1 MKTIEKLS
9 LAFLILIFCLSG
21 NTLYGQEED
30 KSGKQ
35 EEKGIKKFEEVIPD
49 TAKVIEGIFNI
60 YQFDDKLYYEVK
72 KKELDRKFLW
82 LTQFA
87 KTQTGFGY
95 GGTEVIKRIVRWE
108 EYQDH
113 VLLRNVEHLLR
124 AEDGT
129 PEHFAVE
136 ASSLEAII
144 KSFKIEAYKDGNPV
158 INVTSLFR
166 EDVPEFS
173 PSDQL
178 GASTLDKS
186 RTFIS
191 STKSFSKNIETKVL
205 ATYKLKPQNKN
216 GENGAPRR
224 SAPVDPSLSAATVK
238 LHHSMVEL
246 PDDPM
251 RPRYF
256 DPRVGFFAGT
266 HRNFSTD
273 RHQVEE
279 VQYIRRWRLE
289 KKDPTKEVSEP
300 EDPIV
305 YYVGRGIPEKWKPY
319 VLEGIE
325 MWQPVFEEAG
335 FKDAIRGKLAPGEEE
350 NPEFDAEDVRYS
362 TIRWLPSTIPN
373 AYGPHV
379 GDPRTGE
386 ILEADIRIYHNV
398 LSLIRDWYFVQASPS
413 DPVAQDLPL
422 PDSLVGKALR
432 YVVAHEVG
440 HTLGLRHNFRA
451 SASYP
456 VEKYRDREFTE
467 KYGLEA
473 SIMDYGRFNY
483 IAQPGDDA
491 ATIPK
496 IGPYDYFAIEW
507 GYSQFEESESAKED
521 EKYLNKIAA
530 RQEDNPMLRFS
541 KGREGGVKPASDP
554 HARTEDLGDDPIKA
568 TEYGLKNIEHIT
580 GYLVEASVENNK
592 DYELLNHMYDRLL
605 GQMYREL
612 RQVAALVGG
621 IEMENR
627 AIGESG
633 EMFKP
638 TPVSEQKEAIDFL
651 LNNGFSVQDYLTRK
665 DIVSRIG
672 MHGIAE
678 KLSEHQQQL
687 LHSMLNKQTAN
698 RLLDLE
704 ATGYKTLPL
713 HEMVRELR
721 QGIFE
726 ELDSKNPEINIHRRN
741 LQRAFVERLIS
752 FQEDEDLSNDLQAV
766 ARGNLMKL
774 QKSLQAHIRK
784 DGEGVVYY
792 HIIDLNNMIEEALN
806 VTE

>member
-1 MKTIEKLS
+1 MIMKNTGQLTS
-9 LAFLILIFCLSG
+9 MLLVLLLCLPGIS
-21 NTLYGQEED
+21 LYGQEED

-35 EEKGIKKFEEVIPD
+35 EENGIKKFEEVIPD
-49 TAKVIEGIFNI
+49 TAKVKKGVFNL

-72 KKELDRKFLW
+72 KENLGREFLW

-95 GGTEVIKRIVRWE
+95 GGTEVIKRIIRWE

-124 AEDGT
+124 AEEGT

-144 KSFKIEAYKDGNPV
+144 KSFRIEAYKEGNPV
-158 INVTSLFR
+158 INVTDLFR

-178 GASTLDKS
+178 GANTLDKS

-191 STKSFSKNIETKVL
+191 SATPFVRNIETKVL
-205 ATYKLKPQNKN
+205 ATYKLKPSKN
-216 GENGAPRR
+216 GENGTPGR
-224 SAPVDPSLSAATVK
+224 SASVDPSLSAVTVK

-273 RHQVEE
+273 RHQVKKE
-279 VQYIRRWRLE
+279 QYIRRWRLE
-289 KKDPTKEVSEP
+289 KKDPSKEVSEP
-300 EDPIV
+300 KDPIV

-325 MWQPVFEEAG
+325 MWQPVFKEAG
-335 FKDAIRGKLAPGEEE
+335 FKNAIRGKLAPSEEE
-350 NPEFDAEDVRYS
+350 NPAFDAEDVRFS
-362 TIRWLPSTIPN
+362 TIRWLPSTIAN

-379 GDPRTGE
+379 EDPRTGE

-413 DPVAQDLPL
+413 DPAAQDLPL
-422 PDSLVGKALR
+422 PDSLVGEALR

-451 SASYP
+451 SAAYP
-456 VEKYRDREFTE
+456 VEKYRDPEFTE

-496 IGPYDYFAIEW
+496 IAPYDYFAIEW
-507 GYSQFEESESAKED
+507 GYSQFDGSESARED
-521 EKYLNKIAA
+521 EKYLNKIAS

-541 KGREGGVKPASDP
+541 KGREGGIKPGSDP
-554 HARTEDLGDDPIKA
+554 HARTEDLGDDPVKA
-568 TEYGLKNIEHIT
+568 TSYGLKNIEHIT
-580 GYLVEASVENNK
+580 GYLVEASVENDKN
-592 DYELLNHMYDRLL
+592 YELLNHMYDQLI
-605 GQMYREL
+605 GQMYSEL
-612 RQVAALVGG
+612 GQVAALVGG
-621 IEMENR
+621 IEMKTR
-627 AIGESG
+627 AIGQSG
-633 EMFKP
+633 EMFNP
-638 TPVSEQKEAIDFL
+638 TPVNEQKEAIDFL
-651 LNNGFSVQDYLTRK
+651 L
-665 DIVSRIG
+665 
-672 MHGIAE
+672 
-678 KLSEHQQQL
+678 
-687 LHSMLNKQTAN
+687 
-698 RLLDLE
+698 
-704 ATGYKTLPL
+704 
-713 HEMVRELR
+713 
-721 QGIFE
+721 
-726 ELDSKNPEINIHRRN
+726 
-741 LQRAFVERLIS
+741 
-752 FQEDEDLSNDLQAV
+752 
-766 ARGNLMKL
+766 
-774 QKSLQAHIRK
+774 
-784 DGEGVVYY
+784 
-792 HIIDLNNMIEEALN
+792 
-806 VTE
+806 